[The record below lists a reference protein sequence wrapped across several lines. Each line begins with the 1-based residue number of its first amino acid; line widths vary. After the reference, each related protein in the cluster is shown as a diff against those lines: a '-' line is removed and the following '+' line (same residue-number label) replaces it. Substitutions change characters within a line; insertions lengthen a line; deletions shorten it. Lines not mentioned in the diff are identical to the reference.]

1 MSTLREISK
10 ITSKKPTLTVE
21 IPIRQIID
29 DIVVSAQDMIN
40 EEIKNQRNGEEVDK
54 TYIQYLIDLCFNVN
68 NKASTRAELLK
79 YWDDLSE
86 TWTNLCED
94 SYFKKHPNVLNV
106 LMVVDEDTKE
116 KFWVA
121 AAII

>member
-10 ITSKKPTLTVE
+10 TTSKKPTSTVE
-21 IPIRQIID
+21 IPIRLIID

-40 EEIKNQRNGEEVDK
+40 EEIKNQRNGEDVDK

>member
-1 MSTLREISK
+1 MKTREISK
-10 ITSKKPTLTVE
+10 IPSKPTLTVE
-21 IPIRQIID
+21 IPIKQIID

-40 EEIKNQRNGEEVDK
+40 EEIKNQRNGEDVDK

-68 NKASTRAELLK
+68 NKSSTRAELLK

>member
-1 MSTLREISK
+1 MSTREISK
-10 ITSKKPTLTVE
+10 TTSKKPTSTVE
-21 IPIRQIID
+21 IPIRLIID

-54 TYIQYLIDLCFNVN
+54 IYIQYLIDLCFDVN
-68 NKASTRAELLK
+68 EKVSTRAELLK
-79 YWDDLSE
+79 YWDNLSE
-86 TWTNLCED
+86 TWSNLCEY

>member
-1 MSTLREISK
+1 MSTREISK
-10 ITSKKPTLTVE
+10 TTSKKPTSTVE
-21 IPIRQIID
+21 IPIRLIID

-54 TYIQYLIDLCFNVN
+54 IYIQYLIDLCFDVN
-68 NKASTRAELLK
+68 EKVSTRAELLK
-79 YWDDLSE
+79 YWDNLSE

>member
-1 MSTLREISK
+1 MSTRDISK
-10 ITSKKPTLTVE
+10 TTSKKPTSTVE
-21 IPIRQIID
+21 IPIRLIID

-40 EEIKNQRNGEEVDK
+40 EEIKNQRNGEDVDK